1 MTQRPNVPRGTK
13 PTKSQEIALGPS
25 FSKLSQFADI
35 LAKDGVRLGL
45 IGPREVERIWDRHIL
60 NCAALAELIPD
71 GQSIIDIGSGA
82 GLPGIVL
89 AILKPESKVTLVEP
103 MQRRTDFLSQVKTDL
118 NLTNVEIIR
127 GRAENQKIK
136 AQIVTSRAVAPLNK
150 LLTWSLP
157 LVEKGGKVLA
167 IKGDKAQEELD
178 EVKKDQVSL
187 KGLTATIKTCGL
199 ALDLSVTVV
208 EISKEH

>member
-1 MTQRPNVPRGTK
+1 MTQGPNVPRGTK
-13 PTKSQEIALGPS
+13 PTKSQEIALGS
-25 FSKLSQFADI
+25 GFYKLSQFADI

-60 NCAALAELIPD
+60 NCAALAELIPE
-71 GQSIIDIGSGA
+71 GHSIIDIGSGA

-118 NLTNVEIIR
+118 NLTNVEFIR

-150 LLTWSLP
+150 LLTWSFP

>member
-1 MTQRPNVPRGTK
+1 VTQGPNVPRGTK
-13 PTKSQEIALGPS
+13 PTKSQEIALGPG

-60 NCAALAELIPD
+60 NCAALAELIPK
-71 GQSIIDIGSGA
+71 GHSIIDIGSGA

-178 EVKKDQVSL
+178 EVKKEQISL

>member
-1 MTQRPNVPRGTK
+1 VTQGPNVPRGTK
-13 PTKSQEIALGPS
+13 PTKSQEIALGS
-25 FSKLSQFADI
+25 DFSKLSQFADI

-60 NCAALAELIPD
+60 NCAALAELIPE
-71 GQSIIDIGSGA
+71 GHSIIDIGSGA

-118 NLTNVEIIR
+118 NLTNVEFIR

-150 LLTWSLP
+150 LLTWSFP